1 MATRPIVDT
10 LRDLRQGA
18 VLEEASEELHR
29 IVQAVR
35 DTGKAGKLTITLT
48 VKPFDKNADIL
59 NIEDKVVAVVPQAPK
74 GGTVMFTTVEGN
86 LSRRDP
92 RQGELPMAV
101 VPQEAMKVDV
111 ARLAEVARG

>member
-18 VLEEASEELHR
+18 VLDEASEELHR

-59 NIEDKVVAVVPQAPK
+59 NIEDKVVAVVPAPVK
-74 GGTVMFTTVEGN
+74 GGTVMFATAEGN

-92 RQGELPMAV
+92 RQGELPIAAV
-101 VPQEAMKVDV
+101 PKPQVEE
-111 ARLAEVARG
+111 RLPEVAHG